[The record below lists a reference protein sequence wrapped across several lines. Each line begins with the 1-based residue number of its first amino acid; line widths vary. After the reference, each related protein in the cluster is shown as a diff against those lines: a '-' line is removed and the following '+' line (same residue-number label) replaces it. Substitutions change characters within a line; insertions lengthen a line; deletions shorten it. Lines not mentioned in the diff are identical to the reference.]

1 MGKDPLAGLGRE
13 GRGVMRDGVGVW
25 GHKDLKPGGAVG
37 RGDRPGGTGFKF
49 RPEVSV
55 RAVTWMAEKGLRKV
69 RGQAASVLVG
79 R

>member
-13 GRGVMRDGVGVW
+13 GRGIMRDGVGVW

-49 RPEVSV
+49 CPEVCV
-55 RAVTWMAEKGLRKV
+55 GAVTGVAEKGLCKV
-69 RGQAASVLVG
+69 GGQVASVLVV